1 LRRTPE
7 HLALACL
14 LALALAVVPGGA
26 QAPQGTGAPPSPQAA
41 PAAAAPAASPSAA
54 PEPVPPPAPPIVET
68 LQLGRFGKFPVYRP
82 PGTPAQVAVLLSPDL
97 RAPAATATA
106 AALTALG
113 TLVIGVDSTHYAR
126 AIAAGVAGKAANAP
140 GGGRCA
146 YAAADFETLGHCVEE
161 KLGLADYLPPVLVG
175 EGGASSLTYATLA
188 QSPPNTFAGAITTGF
203 CRVLAAPKGLCP
215 GEGLHWE
222 EDYKGP
228 GLMLRPHALENPWVV
243 LGAAPLPGC
252 GSTGAAEF
260 VPQVKGAQIL
270 PAGLPAGPAG
280 QPAAEAERL
289 GAAFAIVAARS
300 RQERA
305 AQAARSE
312 DIRDLPV
319 VEMPAPHGAG
329 PARRTLMVIVSGD
342 GGWVGLDRRLA
353 DRINGEQGVPVVGLN
368 SLQYFWKART
378 PESAAADLARLLDHY
393 LPAWGLSDAI
403 VLGYSQGADVVP
415 FMVDRL
421 PVRLRS
427 RVRLVVIVGPSPG
440 ASFDYNFGT
449 YMSCRKPR
457 PELPVKPA
465 IARLRGMKV
474 MCVYGNREKDSLC
487 RTLDPKVAA
496 PLELNT
502 GHGFARQNGVLLAS
516 ILDVGGLKPVQGKPA
531 GR

>member
-1 LRRTPE
+1 
-7 HLALACL
+7 
-14 LALALAVVPGGA
+14 V
-26 QAPQGTGAPPSPQAA
+26 
-41 PAAAAPAASPSAA
+41 
-54 PEPVPPPAPPIVET
+54 
-68 LQLGRFGKFPVYRP
+68 
-82 PGTPAQVAVLLSPDL
+82 
-97 RAPAATATA
+97 
-106 AALTALG
+106 
-113 TLVIGVDSTHYAR
+113 VIGVDSAHLGR
-126 AIAAGVAGKAANAP
+126 EIAKQ
-140 GGGRCA
+140 GGQCA
-146 YAAADFETLGHCVEE
+146 YAAADLETLSHYVQQR
-161 KLGLADYLPPVLVG
+161 LGLPDYLPPVLVG
-175 EGGASSLTYATLA
+175 EGAASSLTYATLA
-188 QSPPNTFAGAITTGF
+188 QAPPSTFEGAISTGF
-203 CRVLAAPKGLCP
+203 CRILTVKGLCP

-353 DRINGEQGVPVVGLN
+353 DCINGEQGVPVVGLN

-421 PVRLRS
+421 PVRMRS

-449 YMSCRKPR
+449 YMSGRKPR